1 MKLELLAPAGDPEK
15 LKIAVLYGAD
25 AVYFGG
31 EAFSLRSGAGNFS
44 LEEMREGIAYAH
56 AHGVKCYLTLNIYP
70 HNEDIAPMEAFLDEI
85 RGIPVDAFLVS
96 DPGAMMVLK
105 EHIPDAVIHLSTQA
119 NMTNYRTA
127 QFWYGQGVRRVVT
140 AREMSLAEISQMRG
154 KLPED
159 MEIEA
164 FVHGAMCVSYSGR
177 CLLSNFMTGRDAN
190 RGECAHPCRWKY
202 ALVEEQRPGVYW
214 PVEEDAHGSYI
225 LNSGDLCM
233 IEHIPELAQAGV
245 TSFKIEGRMKS
256 IFYLASVVAQY
267 RKAID
272 AAERILE
279 GIAAG
284 DVKGPAAGQDEAL
297 AAYRQEAQT
306 WLAELGKAS
315 HRTFTTGFY
324 FGKPDAS
331 AHNYETS
338 SYVRDYT
345 FIGLVLGYDGATGE
359 ALVEQRN
366 KMSLGEQIEVF
377 GPQGESFSQTLGSMK
392 DAESG
397 EPVEAAP
404 HPQQHL
410 LIRMDQPVS
419 AGSMLRREKL
429 VK

>member
-1 MKLELLAPAGDPEK
+1 
-15 LKIAVLYGAD
+15 
-25 AVYFGG
+25 
-31 EAFSLRSGAGNFS
+31 
-44 LEEMREGIAYAH
+44 
-56 AHGVKCYLTLNIYP
+56 
-70 HNEDIAPMEAFLDEI
+70 
-85 RGIPVDAFLVS
+85 
-96 DPGAMMVLK
+96 
-105 EHIPDAVIHLSTQA
+105 
-119 NMTNYRTA
+119 
-127 QFWYGQGVRRVVT
+127 
-140 AREMSLAEISQMRG
+140 
-154 KLPED
+154 
-159 MEIEA
+159 
-164 FVHGAMCVSYSGR
+164 
-177 CLLSNFMTGRDAN
+177 
-190 RGECAHPCRWKY
+190 
-202 ALVEEQRPGVYW
+202 
-214 PVEEDAHGSYI
+214 
-225 LNSGDLCM
+225 
-233 IEHIPELAQAGV
+233 
-245 TSFKIEGRMKS
+245 
-256 IFYLASVVAQY
+256 VVAQY

-272 AAERILE
+272 AAERIME
-279 GIAAG
+279 GKAAG
-284 DVKGPAAGQDEAL
+284 DESVPAEGQDAQL

-429 VK
+429 MK